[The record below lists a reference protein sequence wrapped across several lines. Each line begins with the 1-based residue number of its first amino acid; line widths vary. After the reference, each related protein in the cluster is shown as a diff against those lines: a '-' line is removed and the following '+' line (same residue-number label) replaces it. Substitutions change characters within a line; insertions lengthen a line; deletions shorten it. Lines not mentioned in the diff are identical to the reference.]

1 LVELSGFSPPHVGA
15 TPLAAR
21 ADILREQ
28 LDGHTGAAAGQ
39 QGESIPRRDQPEH
52 AIRTA
57 CQTIHQSEVIVVGSQ
72 AILGTYDE
80 SQLPRPQ
87 RCLSMPMAETT
98 MRPRDWPT

>member
-1 LVELSGFSPPHVGA
+1 M
-15 TPLAAR
+15 R
-21 ADILREQ
+21 RNQ
-28 LDGHTGAAAGQ
+28 L
-39 QGESIPRRDQPEH
+39 EH

-57 CQTIHQSEVIVVGSQ
+57 CQIIRQSEVIVVGSQ